1 MQKDKTILKKQA
13 QEFINKNPSV
23 IEKIPPMDT
32 RQLIEDLQVHQVE
45 LEMQNEEL
53 RRLQQNLEIARD
65 KYSDLYD
72 FSPVSY
78 FSINERGIILEANL
92 TAAAMVGVARG
103 LLIDRPFSDFIVSD
117 DQDVFYLHRTK
128 LCETKT
134 RQTCEL
140 RIRKKQGPE
149 FYAHLESIV
158 VQEDR
163 KNCNLIRTAVTD
175 IHVRK
180 QAEDA
185 VRKSEKRYRRLVE
198 TMHEGLGVTDQ
209 NYQFTYV
216 NTRFCEML
224 GYLHDEMI
232 GRRLIEFV
240 HDDAKTLMKDQMA
253 RRRQGEETKF
263 ELVWKTKDGKKI
275 HTLASPR
282 GIYDEE
288 GRFTGSIGIM
298 TDITYLKKTEE
309 ALRSSEEKYRLL
321 VENAN
326 DAIFIVQK
334 GQIKFSNQIARQMGN
349 DLGLDLGRVPIKN
362 CIHPDDWDLVVE
374 RHKRRIKGEKQPATY
389 AFRLVSHDDQEVWV
403 ELNAV
408 RINWEGKPA
417 TLNFLR
423 NITLQRKLEKQLQ
436 LSQKMEAVGT
446 LAGGVAHDFNNLLM
460 GVLGRTSLML
470 LETNPIH
477 PHFEHL
483 KEIENYVKRSTKLTK
498 QLLGFARG
506 GKYEVKPTD
515 LNNLIEKSAQMF
527 GRTKKEITIYKKYH
541 DQIWSVEVDQNQID
555 QVLLNIFV
563 NAWQAMPAGGD
574 LYVQTK
580 NEMLDESYTGVY
592 GVRPGKYVAISI
604 TDTGIGMDEK
614 TLKRVFDPFFTTK
627 EKERGTGLGLAS
639 TYGIIQ
645 NHDGIITA
653 ESAKGKGATFQIYL
667 PASDKPVVDELQDN
681 QNILA
686 GSGTILLVD
695 DEEMIIDVGAR
706 ILQKLGYE
714 VLTAR
719 HGKEAIE
726 VYQQNR
732 QKVAMVILDMIMPEM
747 GGGETYDRLKE
758 MDPNVKV
765 LLSSGY
771 SLNGQATKILK
782 RGCDGF
788 IQKPF
793 SIRGLSEKL
802 GQIILK

>member
-103 LLIDRPFSDFIVSD
+103 LLIERPFSDFIVSD

-793 SIRGLSEKL
+793 SIKGLSEKL